1 MTCHVT
7 NKNTE
12 IRRHIRS
19 LLKQVTKSEMIK
31 DLFIIGLLSNNIW
44 QLFENKT
51 LDLQSAFDQSQLL
64 KVAQQNLNT
73 YTKPLTT

>member
-1 MTCHVT
+1 
-7 NKNTE
+7 
-12 IRRHIRS
+12 
-19 LLKQVTKSEMIK
+19 MIK

-64 KVAQQNLNT
+64 NVAQQNLNT

>member
-1 MTCHVT
+1 MF
-7 NKNTE
+7 
-12 IRRHIRS
+12 RS
-19 LLKQVTKSEMIK
+19 ILTQVTKSEMIR

-51 LDLQSAFDQSQLL
+51 FDLQSAFDQAQLL
-64 KVAQQNLNT
+64 DVAQQNLNR

>member
-1 MTCHVT
+1 MF
-7 NKNTE
+7 
-12 IRRHIRS
+12 RS
-19 LLKQVTKSEMIK
+19 ILTQVTKSEMIK

-51 LDLQSAFDQSQLL
+51 LDLQSAFDQAQLL
-64 KVAQQNLNT
+64 DVAQQNLNR

>member
-1 MTCHVT
+1 M
-7 NKNTE
+7 
-12 IRRHIRS
+12 IR
-19 LLKQVTKSEMIK
+19 

-51 LDLQSAFDQSQLL
+51 LDLQSAFDQAQLL
-64 KVAQQNLNT
+64 DVAQQNLNR